1 MTIRLNPRG
10 AVSTAPRGAHRRSP
24 DRWTAALYL
33 APTLI
38 LFVLFIVAPFV
49 FTIALSLFDWDLLSP
64 AKFVGADNFA
74 RLFTDPE
81 FLATLGRSFVFAF
94 ASVVTHVGLGLLL
107 ALAVNRRMSRIASY
121 FLRTAIFLPFLIS
134 WAATSLL
141 WKYVLD
147 PSFGIGTY
155 YLQQLGIDPP
165 LWFADPTW
173 ALPAIIAIDLWH
185 TLGFTFV
192 ILLAGLQTVPTD
204 LMESAKTDGASS
216 SQIFFLVTLPLMSP
230 TIFFAVVV
238 TFIGAFQVFEPIQI
252 ITRGGPNGSTKTV
265 MMYLYEQGFEVFH
278 IGYASAVSMVVFVI
292 VMLVTAVQFAARRRW
307 VHES

>member
-1 MTIRLNPRG
+1 MTSVLNPRG
-10 AVSTAPRGAHRRSP
+10 AVSTAPRGAGRRR
-24 DRWTAALYL
+24 DARAAAAFL
-33 APTLI
+33 APALA
-38 LFVLFIVAPFV
+38 LFVLFVVAPFV
-49 FTIALSLFDWDLLSP
+49 FTVALSTFDWDLLSTST
-64 AKFVGADNFA
+64 FVGFANFE
-74 RLFTDPE
+74 RLFADPE
-81 FLATLGRSFVFAF
+81 FVATLGRSFLFAF
-94 ASVVTHVGLGLLL
+94 ASVATHVGLGLVL
-107 ALAVNRRMSRIASY
+107 AIAANRAMNRWASA

-165 LWFADPTW
+165 LWFTDPAW
-173 ALPAIIAIDLWH
+173 ALPAVILIDLWH

-192 ILLAGLQTVPTD
+192 LLLAGLQTVP
-204 LMESAKTDGASS
+204 LELQESARTDGASNF
-216 SQIFFLVTLPLMSP
+216 QVFRHVTLPLMSP
-230 TIFFAVVV
+230 TIFFAVVI

-265 MMYLYEQGFEVFH
+265 MMYLYEQGFEVFNV
-278 IGYASAVSMVVFVI
+278 GYASAVAMVVFLV
-292 VMLVTAVQFAARRRW
+292 VMAVTALQFAARRRW